1 MFRLGTFTSHSGML
15 LPWKIDCDTL
25 TIEDWKCLAWKV
37 SGLVTPFGIVEAV
50 PRGGCHPANW
60 LEPYK
65 TKDSLS
71 LLIVDDVLST
81 GQSMEAQRAGRKAMG
96 VVIFARGLCPK
107 WITPLFQMH
116 H

>member
-1 MFRLGTFTSHSGML
+1 MSYSGMI
-15 LPWKIDCDTL
+15 LPFKIDCDTL
-25 TIEDWKCLAWKV
+25 TPEDWKCLAWKV
-37 SGLVTPFGIVEAV
+37 SGLVAPFGIVEGV
-50 PRGGCHPANW
+50 SRGGCPLAYW
-60 LEPYK
+60 LKPYK
-65 TKDSLS
+65 TKSSLS

-116 H
+116 Q